1 MSTPAPAS
9 FVQGAAMPPMP
20 TGDAAA
26 ARRWLAGFLDA
37 VGARGI
43 RHSGRTLADHLLGTF
58 DLLDAWG
65 CRLDACVA
73 GGLHSIHGTNAFAAQ
88 CIADSEREAVAALVG
103 ADAGRLVELFHRIDR
118 PRAIL
123 EGLAGG
129 HLVDRFS
136 GEIVPARRG
145 ELEELLAIECANL
158 VEQGADGG
166 MLRGLSRLAPEML
179 DAILPPGV
187 VRGLRANGRVGPC
200 AEARPAADRRHRP
213 RPGGAAA

>member
-1 MSTPAPAS
+1 MSAPAPAS
-9 FVQGAAMPPMP
+9 FAPGATIPPMP

-26 ARRWLAGFLDA
+26 ARCWLAAFLDA

-43 RHSGRTLADHLLGTF
+43 RHSGRALAEHLLGTF

-88 CIADSEREAVAALVG
+88 CIADGERGTVAALVG
-103 ADAGRLVELFHRIDR
+103 ADACRLVELFHRIDR

-123 EGLAGG
+123 EGFAAG

-136 GEIVPARRG
+136 GEIVQAKRE
-145 ELEELLAIECANL
+145 ELEDLLAIECANL
-158 VEQGADGG
+158 VEQGAHGG
-166 MLRGLSRLAPEML
+166 MLRGLSRLAPDML

-187 VRGLRANGRVGPC
+187 VLGLLAHGLTDPRVQ
-200 AEARPAADRRHRP
+200 ARPAA
-213 RPGGAAA
+213 

>member
-1 MSTPAPAS
+1 MSAPA
-9 FVQGAAMPPMP
+9 PMP

-26 ARRWLAGFLDA
+26 ARRWLAGFLEA
-37 VGARGI
+37 VGAGGI
-43 RHSGRTLADHLLGTF
+43 RHSGRTLAEHLLGTF

-88 CIADSEREAVAALVG
+88 CIAEGEREVVAALVG
-103 ADAGRLVELFHRIDR
+103 ADTGRLVELFHRIDR

-123 EGLAGG
+123 EGFATG

-136 GEIVPARRG
+136 GESVPSGRA
-145 ELEELLAIECANL
+145 ELEDLLAIECANL
-158 VEQGADGG
+158 VEQGAHGG
-166 MLRGLSRLAPEML
+166 MLRGLSRLSPEMI

-187 VRGLRANGRVGPC
+187 VRGLCAHGLVDPRV
-200 AEARPAADRRHRP
+200 EAQSAA
-213 RPGGAAA
+213 